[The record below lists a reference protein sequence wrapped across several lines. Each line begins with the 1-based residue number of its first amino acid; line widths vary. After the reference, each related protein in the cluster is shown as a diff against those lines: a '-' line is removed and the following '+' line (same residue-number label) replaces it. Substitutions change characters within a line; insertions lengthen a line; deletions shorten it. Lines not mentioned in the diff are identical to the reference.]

1 MLRKKYT
8 VISLGDRHAFV
19 KISSRVAVITQA
31 LKRAGKGGRRA
42 RLVSA
47 YFGFNTE
54 DEAIAFVTRL
64 RRYFPNAYCQVRK
77 GQRLEAAFEVK
88 VREFKGLE
96 MFTWEVATPAA
107 AVPEQA
113 KAELPKVEVAIASN
127 VVQFERPKAALA
139 NRDRP
144 KRVAGLSID

>member
-1 MLRKKYT
+1 MLRPTFK
-8 VISLGDRHAFV
+8 VISLGDRHAFI
-19 KISSRVAVITQA
+19 KLSARVAVITQS

-47 YFGFNTE
+47 YFGFNTQ
-54 DEAIAFVTRL
+54 DEAVEFVARL
-64 RRYFPNAYCQVRK
+64 RRYFPSAYCQVRK

-127 VVQFERPKAALA
+127 VASNVVQFGRSRPKQ
-139 NRDRP
+139 
-144 KRVAGLSID
+144 VAGRSID